1 MPKIVDHD
9 QRRDEI
15 ALVACRVV
23 ADYGF
28 DQATVV
34 RIAREAG
41 YTTGMVAHYFD
52 TKQDIIIAALRL
64 ILRRIDERLT
74 PAAGQPP
81 TDGQGTAAAQ
91 AAAAA
96 RTIAAAQSPPDLLQL
111 LTEALPVDEQ
121 RYIECA
127 FWIAFWGQVS
137 ADKRLKRINAW
148 VHREY
153 MRLFERC
160 LARAWPEWARWTA
173 ATRDQVLRSIVT
185 FINGLTAG
193 AVVSRSHW
201 PAERQIEQLRLH
213 LQLLR
218 AWAGASAA
226 AVVDKSARSH
236 RA

>member
-64 ILRRIDERLT
+64 ILRRIEERLT
-74 PAAGQPP
+74 RAAGQ
-81 TDGQGTAAAQ
+81 T
-91 AAAAA
+91 
-96 RTIAAAQSPPDLLQL
+96 RPDLLLL

-121 RYIECA
+121 RYTECA

-160 LARAWPEWARWTA
+160 LARAWPEWGQWSA
-173 ATRDQVLRSIVT
+173 AIRDQVLRSVVT

-193 AVVSRSHW
+193 AVVSQSNW
-201 PAERQIEQLRLH
+201 PAEKQVEQLRLQ

-218 AWAGASAA
+218 AWAGTATAAGPDKARKTSKPSASGSSAA
-226 AVVDKSARSH
+226 
-236 RA
+236 